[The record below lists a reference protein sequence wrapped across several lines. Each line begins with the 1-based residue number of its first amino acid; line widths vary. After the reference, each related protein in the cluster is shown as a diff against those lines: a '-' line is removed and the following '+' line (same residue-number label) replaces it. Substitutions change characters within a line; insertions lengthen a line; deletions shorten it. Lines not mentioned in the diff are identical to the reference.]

1 MLDKLLAFLGV
12 GAIHRTAM
20 VAGVAS
26 NVVKA
31 FDQEFA
37 QDHNA
42 KNAAIDTLVQLLLA
56 HKVID
61 PQVAPVAPPVVNAPV
76 VAQ

>member
-31 FDQEFA
+31 FEQEFA
-37 QDHNA
+37 QDHNG

-56 HKVID
+56 HKVAD
-61 PQVAPVAPPVVNAPV
+61 PQTAPVAPPVANAPAG
-76 VAQ
+76 AQ

>member
-31 FDQEFA
+31 FEQEFA

-56 HKVID
+56 HKVIQPSE
-61 PQVAPVAPPVVNAPV
+61 PQPAPVAPSIPA
-76 VAQ
+76 A

>member
-1 MLDKLLAFLGV
+1 MMLDKLFAFLGV

-26 NVVKA
+26 NVIKA
-31 FDQEFA
+31 FEQEFA

-42 KNAAIDTLVQLLLA
+42 KNAAIDTLVQLLQA
-56 HKVID
+56 HKVVE
-61 PQVAPVAPPVVNAPV
+61 PAAPPVVQAEPSL
-76 VAQ
+76 AQA

>member
-12 GAIHRTAM
+12 GAIHKTAM

-31 FDQEFA
+31 FEQEFA
-37 QDHNA
+37 QDHNG

-56 HKVID
+56 HKSIEPSV
-61 PQVAPVAPPVVNAPV
+61 PQPVPAIPA
-76 VAQ
+76 A